1 MAKTAIVRAR
11 VEEDVKKETEKI
23 FNELGFTMSDAINIF
38 LKRCILKKGIPFDL
52 EIPNAETKQVFEN
65 TDNIIKLDKR
75 DAVEQLFKEL
85 KGN

>member
-52 EIPNAETKQVFEN
+52 EIPNAETKQVFED